1 MNRIARRLSATAV
14 ALTLAGALAA
24 CSDSTAGTPSAAPTS
39 TSSAPSTAS
48 NQTARAGDVMFAQ
61 MMIPHHQQAIEMA
74 DIALAKTS
82 ASQQVRDLATEIKA
96 AQDPEITTMEG
107 WLQVWGV
114 SGAPAT
120 MDHGS
125 GGMMTKNE
133 MDALKAA
140 EGAEFDRQWVSLMI
154 KHHEGAVTMAEQVLT
169 TTQNPEVKALAE
181 AVVKTQTEEIARMKA
196 MS

>member
-1 MNRIARRLSATAV
+1 MNRIARRFSATAV
-14 ALTLAGALAA
+14 ALILPGALAA
-24 CSDSTAGTPSAAPTS
+24 CSDSTAGTPSAVPTS

-48 NQTARAGDVMFAQ
+48 NEAARAGDVMFAQ

-107 WLQVWGV
+107 WLQDWGV

-125 GGMMTKNE
+125 GGMMTKSE
-133 MDALKAA
+133 MDALQAA

>member
-39 TSSAPSTAS
+39 SSSAPSTAS

-107 WLQVWGV
+107 WLQDWGV

-120 MDHGS
+120 MNHGS
-125 GGMMTKNE
+125 GGMMTKSE
-133 MDALKAA
+133 MDALQAA